1 MALTNYKYKKEDG
14 IFHAISEGYKQA
26 DDYWGIPGAAGGFG
40 EYAKNNKL
48 KTTVVGGGTF
58 LAVALI
64 AAYFLSPAYAAFVG
78 TVGTKAATLVS
89 PAITAVSAFL
99 VAHPLVASL
108 IVVAAV
114 AALIAVPVLAY
125 QNNSKTDQINKKADQ
140 INKVEEDFTCLH
152 KANSSKERQINEVKR
167 EILKVCKKDGD
178 KPKVN
183 DGKLE
188 INGDASTFLTNIAK
202 VVELVPKQAA
212 KTA

>member
-1 MALTNYKYKKEDG
+1 MALTNYEYKKGDG

-48 KTTVVGGGTF
+48 KTTVVGTF
-58 LAVALI
+58 LAVALT

-114 AALIAVPVLAY
+114 AALIAAPVYAY
-125 QNNSKTDQINKKADQ
+125 K
-140 INKVEEDFTCLH
+140 
-152 KANSSKERQINEVKR
+152 NSSKASQIDVVKEVFNKC
-167 EILKVCKKDGD
+167 EKDGD
-178 KPKVN
+178 KPAMD
-183 DGKLE
+183 DGKVKVKDGNAATLLTE
-188 INGDASTFLTNIAK
+188 IAIAIG
-202 VVELVPKQAA
+202 VVPAPA
-212 KTA
+212 KA